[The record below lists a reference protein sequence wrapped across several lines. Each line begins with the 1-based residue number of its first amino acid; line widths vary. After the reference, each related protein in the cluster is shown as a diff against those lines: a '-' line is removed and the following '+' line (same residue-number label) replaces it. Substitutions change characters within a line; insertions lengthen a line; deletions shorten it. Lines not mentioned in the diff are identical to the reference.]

1 MKKLYTLSLC
11 AFVSLAVA
19 GAVPGRFV
27 KQQHAKKTH
36 RALVIKKA
44 APGQLWRP
52 ASATQYMFEDGEW
65 LEMAVEEFEYDS
77 RGNLIKATVNEDG
90 FVNVIEDKYDDNNM
104 LVERLEKEGEE
115 GGELTNASKRVYV
128 YDPIVKDYYIE
139 RMGYNW
145 DDGEWIPNYFCENNK
160 ITRDDAGNILEIVK
174 ELPFMDK
181 MTPAYKSA
189 WHYDSKTGK
198 ADEYYYYSN
207 QNADAPQWE
216 LYDLVSYKN
225 IEWDRT
231 DGQMTDEI
239 TELLT
244 GANRVKYADVYYN
257 DALDGHIIVTYSG
270 ENDYV
275 FKNTLINPAE
285 VAQEVIY
292 ETIDENGSFKVT
304 ENIYL
309 DDDYNLLEE
318 PFATAVETVVIDAH
332 GNMIEDTVEET
343 YGDEMPFVMG
353 EKHEYEYDANGNPTQ
368 VTISVYDMDEEVYIA
383 ESRTVYGEYID
394 AAGVGSITV
403 DGNEPVEY
411 FNLQGVRVDNPAG
424 GLYIRRQGS
433 DVRKIIIK

>member
-27 KQQHAKKTH
+27 KQQVKNKAKH
-36 RALVIKKA
+36 ALVIKKA

-52 ASATQYMFEDGEW
+52 VSATQYVFEDGEW

-77 RGNLIKATVNEDG
+77 RGNVIKSTANEDG
-90 FVNVIEDKYDDNNM
+90 FLNVVEDKYNDDNM
-104 LVERLEKEGEE
+104 LVERIEKEGEE
-115 GGELTNASKRVYV
+115 GGELVNVSKRTYV
-128 YDPIVKDYYIE
+128 YDPIVKDYYIQ
-139 RMGYNW
+139 RNGYSW
-145 DDGEWIPNYFCENNK
+145 SDGEWVANFYCENNI
-160 ITRDDAGNILEIVK
+160 ITRNTGGNIIEIVK
-174 ELPFMDK
+174 ELPLMDN
-181 MTPAYKSA
+181 MCPAYKSV
-189 WHYDSKTGK
+189 WNYDAKTGK
-198 ADEYYYYSN
+198 ANEFYYYYN
-207 QNADAPQWE
+207 ENMTAPLWN
-216 LYDLVSYKN
+216 LYEEVSYKN

-231 DGQMTDEI
+231 DGQMTDGI
-239 TELLT
+239 MELLS
-244 GANRVKYADVYYN
+244 GANRVKYADIYYEN
-257 DALDGHIIVTYSG
+257 ELDGHIIVTYSG

-275 FKNTLINPAE
+275 LKNTFVNPDE

-292 ETIDENGSFKVT
+292 EAIDENGSYRIT

-309 DDDYNLLEE
+309 DDEYNLVEE
-318 PFATAVETVVIDAH
+318 PFVTSVETVVIDAH
-332 GNMIEDTVEET
+332 GNMTEDTIEET
-343 YGDEMPFVMG
+343 YSDEMPFVMG

-368 VTISVYDMDEEVYIA
+368 LTISIYDMDEEEYIA
-383 ESRTVYGEYID
+383 ESRTVYGDYID
-394 AAGVGSITV
+394 VAGIGGITA